1 MQRVII
7 STTIRNAKAN
17 EPSGYLYILDLEKW
31 QIVQRGS
38 IIEPPY
44 RAVDPNP
51 RGGFRGG
58 KGIAIYGEEIFLAN
72 TACVFRFN
80 RDWDLLNVIS
90 HPSCSGIHDIL
101 LDRENH
107 LWVTSARN
115 DLLFKFN
122 LDGHC
127 LKFFNFREFS
137 FVRDSLQLPQPT
149 VLSKED
155 IINGGIDFRD
165 PRTHILTTHN
175 GTHLN
180 SISQNPDGSML
191 VSLGMVVGRKF
202 STLLRIKDI
211 LSQQGLWSW
220 VVRANHFIMKAF
232 SLKKDF
238 HSDLVA
244 QPARGKSIVARL
256 RADGTVTRRLILDNI
271 HAPSHSLL
279 SRPDGTAIYLNTA
292 IGDVVHFNPDS
303 GRICSKTHV
312 SDKFLRGIV
321 RIDDDLVMVGSQNDL
336 LLFALSTK
344 TIQKQFNLSNNP
356 HEAVFAIHEFP
367 DVFSL
372 PPKSFAA
379 HVGNLVGFNG
389 REAIFE

>member
-7 STTIRNAKAN
+7 STTVRNAKAD
-17 EPSGYLYILDLEKW
+17 EPSGHLYILDLEKW
-31 QIVQRGS
+31 QIIHQGS

-58 KGIAIYGEEIFLAN
+58 KGIAIYGDQIFLAN
-72 TACVFRFN
+72 TACIFRFN
-80 RDWDLLNVIS
+80 RDWDLINVIS

-107 LWVTSARN
+107 LWVTSTSN

-122 LDGHC
+122 LDGQC
-127 LKFFNFREFS
+127 LKFFYFREFD
-137 FVRDSLQLPQPT
+137 FVRDSFQLPLPI

-155 IINGGIDFRD
+155 IISGRIDFRD
-165 PRTHILTTHN
+165 PRTHILTTHD

-191 VSLGMVVGRKF
+191 VSLGLVVGRKF

-211 LSQQGLWSW
+211 LSQKGLWSW
-220 VVRANHFIMKAF
+220 VVRANHFIMKVF
-232 SLKKDF
+232 SIKKDV
-238 HSDLVA
+238 HSDLMV
-244 QPARGKSIVARL
+244 QPATGKSIVARL
-256 RADGTVTRRLILDNI
+256 GVDGTVTASLILDNI
-271 HAPSHSLL
+271 HVPSHSLL
-279 SRPDGTAIYLNTA
+279 SRPDGTAVYLNTA
-292 IGDVVHFNPDS
+292 MGDVVHFNPDTGQIYS
-303 GRICSKTHV
+303 SSHV
-312 SDKFLRGIV
+312 SDKFLRGV
-321 RIDDDLVMVGSQNDL
+321 AGIDDDLVMVGSQNHL

-344 TIQKQFNLSNNP
+344 EIQKQFTLSNNP
-356 HEAVFAIHEFP
+356 HETVFAIHEFP

-372 PPKSFAA
+372 PPKSFTA
-379 HVGNLVGFNG
+379 HLGNLVGFNG